1 MIQLSNISRS
11 LCGIS
16 LLTVPAIEYGGV
28 LLLGTLVKRE
38 GRVSPARRRLTRTG
52 HAHAG
57 ALLMLSLICQML
69 VDSISLTPGACW
81 FIRIGLLIGSLLV
94 PMGFVLATGA
104 PPSKQPEGAIQIVF
118 AGDFIFAVCIV
129 TLGVELLL
137 SACSHSVPA

>member
-28 LLLGTLVKRE
+28 LLLGALVKRD
-38 GRVSPARRRLTRTG
+38 GRVSPTRRTLARAG

-69 VDSISLTPGACW
+69 VDSISLTTAVSC
-81 FIRIGLLIGSLLV
+81 FIRIGLSIGPLLV
-94 PMGFVLATGA
+94 PAG
-104 PPSKQPEGAIQIVF
+104 SK
-118 AGDFIFAVCIV
+118 
-129 TLGVELLL
+129 
-137 SACSHSVPA
+137 